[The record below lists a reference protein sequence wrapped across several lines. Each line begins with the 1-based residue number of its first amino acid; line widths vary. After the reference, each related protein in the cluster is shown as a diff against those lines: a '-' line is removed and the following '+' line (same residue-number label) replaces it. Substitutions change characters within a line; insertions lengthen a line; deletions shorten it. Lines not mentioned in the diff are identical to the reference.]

1 MGDSVTLL
9 APTALGLLAGSGYL
23 DLTGT
28 SANGRS
34 VTAVAAALLRY
45 ETGLGVGPRGSQV
58 LHDAG
63 LFASTGPREHD
74 QLLDS
79 QVEPFMGWRDPGR
92 RGGDLAVDTPR
103 VAVGTWVARHREEQG
118 ITCSAICETVARSTL
133 TDATLLHPQLED
145 LESGRSWT
153 PRAPSFI
160 AALGLEAEVVV
171 SFGDAVGGVA
181 RALLE
186 GVGTGEVPAEGAHAP
201 ACTSYMESWLQ
212 TLTEPPGRQ
221 TEQERSV
228 AYLHEGAP
236 HRSMATRQE
245 STVDP
250 SGPEWTSGDIPNLG
264 PEEHAQSAGRD
275 GSGARRDTWLS
286 DLRDAAGLSRAQ
298 VAAALHLG
306 PPAHVW
312 LWETGRQPLPARYLG
327 PIAELYRVDQAA
339 IEAAVEISEEAEPD
353 GKDASSPPGDT
364 PLGELRAAAGLLPSD
379 IAEALGLSTSTRVSL
394 WETGREPLPARY
406 LAPIAEL
413 YGVDQAAIEAV
424 VELSEEAESDGK
436 DASAPR
442 GESPLG
448 GLRVAAGLSR
458 AHVAG
463 TLDLSAAAYL
473 WLWETGRQRL
483 PAKYL
488 GPLAE
493 LYGVDQATIEAV
505 VEISERPSSDGQ
517 GAAAERDNPTL
528 GELRKEAGLSR
539 SDVAE
544 TLRLSSASPVSEW
557 EKDQQRLPAEYLAPL
572 ADLYGVN
579 QATIEAVA
587 PVGERPPPPPQSV
600 PGPGHDTPLGELR
613 AAAGLVEADVAR
625 TLRLRSPVRVALW
638 ETGREPLPLR
648 YLAPLADLYGVDQ
661 AAIEAVIEVGQRPP
675 PPPQDVS
682 GHRGHA
688 ARAQQR
694 ADAGPSPARV
704 AEALGLSSP
713 PRASQWQTGRDA
725 LPPRELA
732 PSTGMR
738 SVRQGAHDDAA
749 REGPTAFDQLASF
762 EALQGVHTTAVEL
775 STRLRN
781 VLRRLRIARFGDLQ
795 GMTIDDFRQI
805 KNVGSKTAD
814 ELVGLLDGSRS
825 VTRVGAEARPNDGG
839 PGPGTGAADGP
850 GYIPAPWETGEPE
863 ALREDGLAAPRAL
876 MRDLGEVAA
885 WWAANRGQAKL
896 PELFRAE
903 PDGSMPPSV
912 MAAFDRLTEANL
924 RELAQPDQLA
934 AHDPVARFESAVLEL
949 DGRVR
954 DVLVRRAGHDPET
967 LESIGASHQVTRERI
982 RQLEAHGRR
991 TVDALLA
998 TYPEVAELMPD
1009 LRARLL
1015 PVVSEEL
1022 LDEVTSAA
1030 FPGLRTC
1037 DAGAADLF
1045 RSSIVRGAV
1054 DLRGWRDGWLAP
1066 PDLLAVLRDASRG
1079 RYDGHSLQL
1088 LRTRLGHTDRS
1099 AVPVTTLLDLL
1110 GLTEVDGIV
1119 RSRPAGLPARA
1130 FFELETAGEPLAFDV
1145 LLDRLGPDVNNRSLR
1160 NALMS
1165 DELIVRT
1172 DRDVFAL
1179 AEWGLETYEPIADMI
1194 ARHLSARGGSSTMD
1208 AVIEDLTSR
1217 FSVAASSVRAYVRS
1231 DRFVE
1236 LPDGTFRER
1245 TDADPADEQLRPV
1258 RAYAGCVR
1266 ISGRWAY
1273 RVLVDEQLL
1282 SGYSAPV
1289 PTSFAAHLGL
1299 RPQESRMLAS
1309 ELGTDVSVTRKG
1321 LNPML
1326 GRLRPVA
1333 QQLELGPGSLLFVIE
1348 PGGPGRPLSFIGY
1361 DVDRL
1366 GEASPRERAGLQLGL
1381 EPPFDIGDVLRAL
1394 DLDGEPPEAAV
1405 ALLRARGE
1413 DEFADALGTDRSEVE
1428 EGPSTDAV
1436 ARLLGL

>member
-92 RGGDLAVDTPR
+92 RGVDLAVDTPR

-133 TDATLLHPQLED
+133 THATLLHPQLED

-160 AALGLEAEVVV
+160 AALGLETEVVV

-463 TLDLSAAAYL
+463 TLDLSAPAYL

-483 PAKYL
+483 PASYL
-488 GPLAE
+488 APLAE

-505 VEISERPSSDGQ
+505 VE
-517 GAAAERDNPTL
+517 
-528 GELRKEAGLSR
+528 
-539 SDVAE
+539 
-544 TLRLSSASPVSEW
+544 
-557 EKDQQRLPAEYLAPL
+557 
-572 ADLYGVN
+572 
-579 QATIEAVA
+579 
-587 PVGERPPPPPQSV
+587 VGERPPSDGQDSS
-600 PGPGHDTPLGELR
+600 GPRGDTPLGKLR
-613 AAAGLVEADVAR
+613 ADAGLLQSDVAM
-625 TLRLRSPVRVALW
+625 TLGLGSPARVSLW

-648 YLAPLADLYGVDQ
+648 YLAPLAELYGVDQ
-661 AAIEAVIEVGQRPP
+661 AAIEAVIEVGERPP

-738 SVRQGAHDDAA
+738 SVRQGAPDDAA

-825 VTRVGAEARPNDGG
+825 VTWVGAEARSNDGG

-949 DGRVR
+949 DDRVR

-967 LESIGASHQVTRERI
+967 LESIGASHKVTRERI

-1045 RSSIVRGAV
+1045 RSSIVRGVV

-1348 PGGPGRPLSFIGY
+1348 PDGPGRPLSFIGY